1 MPVRA
6 CMCFLIRIYSLL
18 QPPRSL
24 YYNKELMK
32 RTLGRPTYA
41 FEARQYVVSVCVC
54 VRERERERSECVCVC
69 VCERECYRERERD
82 RQTENTREKSGEL
95 NTKGLERSGH
105 KGARNITFIVCVCV
119 WVIYSAFIVG
129 VSICP
134 FGTCLCLL

>member
-69 VCERECYRERERD
+69 VCERECYRERE
-82 RQTENTREKSGEL
+82 KS
-95 NTKGLERSGH
+95 
-105 KGARNITFIVCVCV
+105 VCVCV
-119 WVIYSAFIVG
+119 CERVRVREQG
-129 VSICP
+129 EECRCVQ
-134 FGTCLCLL
+134 